1 MLIRA
6 VVGASTKLRT
16 MMYDDCLTRNT
27 DLRSM
32 TRYVLLTLSVPEE
45 QFDLASGL
53 IATYPLVGIEE
64 GMDELTVCF
73 EQNDWNHDWTDAI
86 IDDLTHAGVRVTH
99 IATGTEE
106 DQNWNAEWE
115 KTIDPVLVNDRIV
128 IVPEW
133 RADEY
138 ANVPLRLIITPKMS
152 FGTGHHATTRM
163 MCRLLESRV
172 RPNDHWVDVGTGTG
186 VLAILAVRL
195 GAASAWGFDNSE
207 WSVLN
212 ALENVERNGV
222 ADRVRI
228 EQADLESAVLPPC
241 DGLAANLYRHLVIP
255 YAPAFVSVVRP
266 GGPLLVSGILKYDID
281 EVVAPFTSIGC
292 TVEEMEQE
300 SEWAAIAFR
309 TPERHES

>member
-1 MLIRA
+1 
-6 VVGASTKLRT
+6 
-16 MMYDDCLTRNT
+16 
-27 DLRSM
+27 M
-32 TRYVLLTLSVPEE
+32 TRYILLSLAIPEE

-53 IATYPLVGIEE
+53 VAAYPIVGIEE
-64 GMDELTVCF
+64 GMDELTICF
-73 EQNDWNHDWTDAI
+73 EQNDWQEDWADAI
-86 IDDLTHAGVRVTH
+86 IDDLASAGVRVTH
-99 IATGTEE
+99 VNTGTEE

-115 KTIDPVLVNDRIV
+115 KTIDPVIVNDRIV

-138 ANVPLRLIITPKMS
+138 ADAPLRLIITPKMS

-163 MCRLLESRV
+163 MCRLMESRV
-172 RPNDHWVDVGTGTG
+172 RTNDHWVDVGTGTG
-186 VLAILAVRL
+186 VLAILAVHL

-212 ALENVERNGV
+212 ALENIERNGV

-228 EQADLESAVLPPC
+228 EQAELGSVAIPPC

-255 YAPAFVSVVRP
+255 YAPAFVSAVHP
-266 GGPLLVSGILKYDID
+266 GGTLLVSGILKYDID
-281 EVVAPFTSIGC
+281 EVVAPFTRIGC

-309 TPERHES
+309 TPLRND